1 MVKGLLEKDPKKRL
15 GAKDGIQEI
24 KSHAFFSD
32 LCWDDVYKMKTKYD
46 RQFLRID
53 MINSN
58 FNQDNSNDAFNIG
71 IQIEDEC
78 NYDEEQGAHQ
88 IFNSGNYDNTHF
100 DIITP
105 SHSK

>member
-1 MVKGLLEKDPKKRL
+1 
-15 GAKDGIQEI
+15 
-24 KSHAFFSD
+24 
-32 LCWDDVYKMKTKYD
+32 
-46 RQFLRID
+46 

-71 IQIEDEC
+71 INIEDEC

-100 DIITP
+100 ASITL
-105 SHSK
+105 SHSKKKRSKSWGTNSMSHVRILDQAYAPYTNY